1 MLVPARQCAR
11 GSGNGSLLYEGCQID
26 QLLVSPSPASAGD
39 RTIIAIECGK
49 KNQQLHFVECE
60 VRSGTAIIAIMPTC
74 DYRMPV
80 FHAGQGFRSDAT
92 MGEAMMVCCG
102 EIFHERFHIM
112 VGHGVLVAFQW
123 HAVAVEH
130 QNGGFS
136 IIGHTIHARSFQ
148 TGIGQA
154 ENHGVMMVHGVNR
167 GTVATHGN
175 TGQAKPLPYLVEISG
190 RMHLIVEY
198 GNGVLLAVIVDN
210 IVNTGIFGQ
219 IVIQRGLQYSRID
232 VGGRLGG

>member
-112 VGHGVLVAFQW
+112 VGHGVLVAF
-123 HAVAVEH
+123 
-130 QNGGFS
+130 NGM
-136 IIGHTIHARSFQ
+136 RL
-148 TGIGQA
+148 
-154 ENHGVMMVHGVNR
+154 R
-167 GTVATHGN
+167 WN
-175 TGQAKPLPYLVEISG
+175 T
-190 RMHLIVEY
+190 RME
-198 GNGVLLAVIVDN
+198 D
-210 IVNTGIFGQ
+210 
-219 IVIQRGLQYSRID
+219 SP
-232 VGGRLGG
+232 